1 MKKLITI
8 ILILIIYPGILSE
21 GMPAKK
27 YLNPETCSY
36 DIISLYPDTGSANPF
51 LNIRKFELDILT
63 PSSGI
68 QLYGN
73 GILYLSLSK
82 RDRRMITEHIS
93 FGDTELVFAPINDSV
108 PGEPVIFNL
117 SKQIT
122 VPAEGI
128 TITDDHSGFYYS
140 KLSERDGKVKIY
152 RAEYNI
158 ESGLELW
165 EINDEIVGFCKDN
178 YNYTHP
184 TVSREGNIMIFSSD
198 MPGSSGGLDLYISR
212 YENNAW
218 TEPENMGNKFNS
230 TGAEL
235 YAYLDRNN
243 NLYFSSDG
251 LPGLGGFDIFFSGFN
266 GYGWD
271 DPVNLYDQIN
281 TPDDEVAFKTNR
293 EGSNL
298 GFYTMIKKSGLLN
311 KKMKRELYKVE
322 LSNRYNNDSYLL
334 ADVLSN
340 YALESPLL
348 AMHKSEKKL
357 EEERFTETQWIADSL
372 RMEEMR
378 AERLATEQ
386 RETERL
392 AEEQRKAEEKRI
404 ADSLRAEQ
412 TRAERRA
419 AERLEAERLAEEQR
433 KAEDLRKTEEQR
445 VADSIREAQLRAD
458 LIAEEERRQAEA
470 RQAEQVKKEQQSTEE
485 VIYKIQ
491 FLSSMRSVNPR
502 TIVLDGVSYRTSE
515 YFYKGAWRITLGE
528 FNDLDQAVRVRR
540 LLNEEGYDEAF
551 VTVFVNG
558 ERSLDMKYLQR

>member
-1 MKKLITI
+1 
-8 ILILIIYPGILSE
+8 
-21 GMPAKK
+21 MPANM
-27 YLNPETCSY
+27 YLNPETCSD

-51 LNIRKFELDILT
+51 LNIHKVELEILT

-68 QLYGN
+68 QVYGD

-93 FGDTELVFAPINDSV
+93 FGDMELVFAPVNDSV

-117 SKQIT
+117 SRQMS

-140 KLSERDGKVKIY
+140 KLSENDGKVKIY
-152 RAEYNI
+152 SAEYNV
-158 ESGLELW
+158 EGGLEMW
-165 EINDEIVGFCKDN
+165 EINDETLSFCKDN

-184 TVSREGNIMIFSSD
+184 AISRNGNIMVFSSD
-198 MPGSSGGLDLYISR
+198 MPGSNGDLDLYISR

-230 TGAEL
+230 TGTEL

-243 NLYFSSDG
+243 NLYYSSDG
-251 LPGLGGFDIFFSGFN
+251 LPGLGGFDIFFAGFN

-298 GFYTMIKKSGLLN
+298 GFYTIINKAGLLN
-311 KKMKRELYKVE
+311 RKMKRELYKVE
-322 LSNRYNNDSYLL
+322 LSNEYNNNSYQL
-334 ADVLSN
+334 ASVLKN

-348 AMHKSEKKL
+348 AMHKNEKKL
-357 EEERFTETQWIADSL
+357 EEERFNEAQRIADSL
-372 RMEEMR
+372 RAEEIK
-378 AERLATEQ
+378 AERLAAQQ
-386 RETERL
+386 REAERL

-419 AERLEAERLAEEQR
+419 AEQREAERLAEEQR
-433 KAEDLRKTEEQR
+433 KAEDLRKAEEQI
-445 VADSIREAQLRAD
+445 VADSLREAQLRAD

-485 VIYKIQ
+485 VVYKIQ
-491 FLSSMRSVNPR
+491 FLSSMRSVNSR

-528 FNDLDQAVRVRR
+528 FKNLDDAVRVRR

-551 VTVFVNG
+551 VAIFVNG
-558 ERSLDMKYLQR
+558 ERSLDMQYLRR